1 MLYLSKLF
9 GAPTNNPVYANLL
22 LDCKCYCVL
31 HSCQYW
37 PLSNTLGF
45 VNKSV
50 TDYSLAMSKCVSNH
64 SQSPSYILIA
74 DSVFLD
80 FRKTESYQSCISL
93 AWSTSYQC
101 WCLSIITHH
110 LEIQGFLHI
119 CHSHTSSWSM
129 DLDATTTTTTTTTT
143 TIIIII
149 IIMILDV
156 VSSNNFSCYLF
167 FLWLFSFGL
176 IWSDSC
182 MFQFPA
188 QAWWVWPQFTIP
200 IWSRSEIDIGWLCNG
215 PVHVHKYCGVIV
227 CCWIWW
233 KRRCEAGME
242 VLGMMGMGKCVHKQD
257 WIWT

>member
-37 PLSNTLGF
+37 PLPNTLAF

-64 SQSPSYILIA
+64 SQSPSYILID
-74 DSVFLD
+74 DSVFLE
-80 FRKTESYQSCISL
+80 FRKAESYQSCISL

-101 WCLSIITHH
+101 WCLSIRTHH
-110 LEIQGFLHI
+110 LKIQGFLHV

-129 DLDATTTTTTTTTT
+129 DLDATTTTTTT
-143 TIIIII
+143 

-156 VSSNNFSCYLF
+156 VSSNNFSCYLYF
-167 FLWLFSFGL
+167 FMIAFIWFDL
-176 IWSDSC
+176 IWFLYVPFSSTRLMSLTTVHNPNLVQKWD
-182 MFQFPA
+182 
-188 QAWWVWPQFTIP
+188 WH
-200 IWSRSEIDIGWLCNG
+200 WLT
-215 PVHVHKYCGVIV
+215 V
-227 CCWIWW
+227 
-233 KRRCEAGME
+233 
-242 VLGMMGMGKCVHKQD
+242 
-257 WIWT
+257 